1 MAIKKTELY
10 SSLWASC
17 DELRGGMDA
26 SQYKDYVLT
35 MLFMKYVSDKFKG
48 DPYGMIVVPKGASYD
63 DMVAAKGDKEIGDK
77 INKIISALAEE
88 NDLKGVIDVAD
99 FNDEDKL
106 GKGKEMIDRLT
117 KLVGIFQGLD
127 LTANRAAGDDLLGD
141 AYEYLMRHFATESG
155 KSKGQFYTP
164 SEVSQILAKVVGITE
179 DTPQDATVYDC
190 ACGSGSLLLKAS
202 DEAPRG
208 LSIYG
213 QEMDNATSALAR
225 MNMILHNNATAKI
238 WKGNSLSDPQ
248 WKDSPNSLK
257 LMDFCVANPPFSNKN
272 WTSGLNPSE
281 DLYGRFT
288 WGIPPEKNGDYT
300 FLLHIIKSLKS
311 TGKGAVILPH
321 GVLFR
326 GNAEANIRENL
337 IKQGYIKGIVGLPAN
352 LFYGTGIPAC
362 IIIIDKENA
371 QRAVEDF
378 DASEDGLPTM
388 TGRPIFMIDA
398 SKGFIKDGNKNR
410 LRSQDI
416 HKIVDVFNKGLELER
431 FSRLVPLDEIA
442 ANDYNLNIPR
452 YIDSS
457 EPEDLHDLS
466 GHLQG
471 GIPNRDIDALEHFWQ
486 VFPSIRATLF
496 KPVREGY
503 SLGMIEASKVKSS
516 ILAHQEFKD
525 FASSSLLPF
534 KNWIPQANLKDIK
547 QGENPKSFIFNISEN
562 LLSAYSNS
570 DLLSKYDIYQILMDY
585 WAETLQDDVYVLA
598 QDDWQAGNT
607 LRILVPVKDDKG
619 KDVYKEAH
627 DFVFNKKRYKGE
639 IIPTSIVI
647 PRYFQTEQERI
658 DSLKSSLDNVQSEM
672 QQLLEEHGGEDMT
685 LELLTESDKK
695 PSKAVITDCILDWEN
710 TVVSILNRPLATQ
723 LNDKEVE
730 LEEALAALSQLDS
743 SPEHNTAFAP
753 LLNDKGKLTKT
764 NVNKRIKVIGELDIN
779 NELESLNA
787 FICLIND
794 VADAKKELK
803 ALKIE
808 RAEFIAKALNIYSDD
823 ESVVSLKIAYQY
835 QSLAEDETQLN
846 SDIKNAEC
854 ALHKLLIDKYP
865 TIPLTEIKEL
875 IVDDKWLA
883 TLQVNIISEIERVTQ
898 QMANRVKEL
907 EERYSTP
914 LPTLSKSVDELSD
927 KVAGHLKAMGLEWS
941 L

>member
-35 MLFMKYVSDKFKG
+35 MLFMKYVSDKYKG
-48 DPYGMIVVPKGASYD
+48 DPYGMIVVPEGASYD
-63 DMVAAKGDKEIGDK
+63 DMIAAKNDKEIGDK
-77 INKIISALAEE
+77 INKIIAALAEE

-106 GKGKEMIDRLT
+106 GKGKEMVDRLT
-117 KLVGIFQGLD
+117 KLIGIFQGLD
-127 LTANRAAGDDLLGD
+127 LSSNRAGGDDLLGD

-164 SEVSQILAKVVGITE
+164 SEVSQILAKVVGIKE
-179 DTPQDATVYDC
+179 DTPQDATAYDPT
-190 ACGSGSLLLKAS
+190 CGSGSLLLKAS
-202 DEAPRG
+202 DQAERG
-208 LSIYG
+208 LTLYG

-225 MNMILHNNATAKI
+225 MNMILHNNTTAKI
-238 WKGNSLSDPQ
+238 WKGNTLSDPQ
-248 WKDSPNSLK
+248 WKDAPNQLK
-257 LMDFCVANPPFSNKN
+257 TFDFAVANPPFSNKN
-272 WTSGLNPSE
+272 WTSGLTPEN
-281 DLYGRFT
+281 DLYNRFT

-326 GNAEANIRENL
+326 GNAEATIRENL
-337 IKQGYIKGIVGLPAN
+337 IKQGYIKGIIGLPAN

-362 IIIIDKENA
+362 IIVIDKEHA
-371 QRAVEDF
+371 QKAVTSFNEGD
-378 DASEDGLPTM
+378 ETLPTVS
-388 TGRPIFMIDA
+388 GRPIFMIDA

-431 FSRLVPLDEIA
+431 YSRLVEIDEIA

-466 GHLQG
+466 AHLQG
-471 GIPNRDIDALEHFWQ
+471 GIPNRDIDALEHYWQ

-496 KPVREGY
+496 KPEREGY
-503 SLGMIEASKVKSS
+503 SHALVEASQVKST

-525 FASSSLLPF
+525 FAARSLLPF
-534 KNWIPQANLKDIK
+534 KQWIPEAKLKEIK
-547 QGENPKSFIFNISEN
+547 VGDNPKNFIFNISEN
-562 LLSAYSNS
+562 LLNSYANS

-585 WAETLQDDVYVLA
+585 WADTMQDDVYVLV

-607 LRILVPVKDDKG
+607 LRELVAAKG
-619 KDVYKEAH
+619 EKLKETP
-627 DFVFNKKRYKGE
+627 DLIINKKKYKAE
-639 IIPTSIVI
+639 LIPPSLIVA
-647 PRYFQTEQERI
+647 RYFADEQAQVDALQAKQDEANQALE
-658 DSLKSSLDNVQSEM
+658 SY
-672 QQLLEEHGGEDMT
+672 LEEHGGEDG
-685 LELLTESDKK
+685 LLVD
-695 PSKAVITDCILDWEN
+695 A
-710 TVVSILNRPLATQ
+710 
-723 LNDKEVE
+723 LNDKDKITKASIAARAKLATDADEV
-730 LEEALAALSQLDS
+730 
-743 SPEHNTAFAP
+743 
-753 LLNDKGKLTKT
+753 
-764 NVNKRIKVIGELDIN
+764 
-779 NELESLNA
+779 
-787 FICLIND
+787 
-794 VADAKKELK
+794 K
-803 ALKIE
+803 ALKQ
-808 RAEFIAKALNIYSDD
+808 ATKLF
-823 ESVVSLKIAYQY
+823 
-835 QSLAEDETQLN
+835 
-846 SDIKNAEC
+846 NAEAAAKKAVKEAQE
-854 ALHKLLIDKYP
+854 ALDLSVFNQYPKLDIA
-865 TIPLTEIKEL
+865 EIKTL

-883 TLQVNIISEIERVTQ
+883 TLQANIVAEIERVTQ
-898 QMANRVKEL
+898 QMANRVKQL

-914 LPTLSKSVDELSD
+914 LPTLSNSVDDLSD